1 MTRHAITRLKV
12 AATRGSWV
20 RLTTMPGAQQCLI
33 IVPRSEA
40 ELYARVREHFAAD
53 TRVFVRMDSRTGER
67 ASRRMEIFAVGGG
80 DLDPELRTFVDEQ
93 LRQLRKPPGA

>member
-12 AATRGSWV
+12 PVPRGSWV
-20 RLTTMPGAQQCLI
+20 RLTRMPGAQQCLI

-40 ELYARVREHFAAD
+40 DLYTRVREHFAAD

-67 ASRRMEIFAVGGG
+67 AIRRLEIFAVGGG
-80 DLDPELRTFVDEQ
+80 DLDPELRAFVDQE
-93 LRQLRKPPGA
+93 LRQLRRPG

>member
-1 MTRHAITRLKV
+1 
-12 AATRGSWV
+12 
-20 RLTTMPGAQQCLI
+20 MPSAQQCLI
-33 IVPRSEA
+33 IVPRHEPD
-40 ELYARVREHFAAD
+40 LYARVREHFAAD

-93 LRQLRKPPGA
+93 IRQLRRPPAS

>member
-1 MTRHAITRLKV
+1 MLSRALKV
-12 AATRGSWV
+12 PATGGSWV
-20 RLTTMPGAQQCLI
+20 RLTMMPDAQQCLI

-40 ELYARVREHFAAD
+40 DLYARVREHFAAD

-80 DLDPELRTFVDEQ
+80 DLDPQLRTFVDEQ
-93 LRQLRKPPGA
+93 IRQLRKPPVT